1 MQNDQNEKKRNKNSV
16 KELKRLEEWQTKY
29 FERFVDYKQII
40 EEIDEDLTIEISGK
54 KITFYGKRNSVDEAY
69 EKIDQIIDSIERKE
83 LEVEPKSLAEYLK
96 STDLSKLNQ
105 LVEENELKIMF
116 NKSDE
121 SIQMIGTRESDF
133 VELKRLITS
142 RFCTQEQIIDE
153 SLIYLIRSRKFQ
165 ESVEKKRIEL
175 NIPEKEI
182 KIDYVDH
189 GISCSGEKHLVDEIL
204 IHINK
209 FMEEN
214 KVMIIQIRIEYKET
228 A

>member
-1 MQNDQNEKKRNKNSV
+1 MQNHTTEIKLENFVREV
-16 KELKRLEEWQTKY
+16 KRLSEWQTKY
-29 FERFVDYKQII
+29 FERFVDYSQL
-40 EEIDEDLTIEISGK
+40 IDEMDGNLKIEISGK
-54 KITFYGKRNSVDEAY
+54 KISIHGEKRNSVDEAY

-83 LEVEPKSLAEYLK
+83 LEIELRSLIKYFI

-105 LVEENELKIMF
+105 LVEENGLKVML

-121 SIQMIGTRESDF
+121 SIQMIGTSESDF
-133 VELKRLITS
+133 EELKQLISS
-142 RFCTQEQIIDE
+142 RFSTKEYIIDR
-153 SLIYLIRSRKFQ
+153 SLTGLIRSRKFE

-175 NIPEKEI
+175 SIPEKEI

-189 GISCSGEKHLVDEIL
+189 GISCTGEKHLVDEIL
-204 IHINK
+204 IHVNK

-214 KVMIIQIRIEYKET
+214 KVIIIKIRIE